1 MSHIFTRT
9 GDTTLLFD
17 VELIVKQE
25 WAIPEN
31 IHTPPMDDTEL
42 VPQNF
47 RIPRRIVAV
56 YAGFQTR
63 LIQNLREFQNFA

>member
-42 VPQNF
+42 VPPKFQDSKKDSSSLCG
-47 RIPRRIVAV
+47 IPNPADS
-56 YAGFQTR
+56 
-63 LIQNLREFQNFA
+63 ES